1 MVEDALAHSQR
12 GSYYSTNEDEEA
24 VAALEAVAFFLDC
37 ARSSDPMWRWAIVAL
52 HSAAQGMMVAALK
65 GTDGVGVL
73 RDGDVKKKH
82 TAWEKARKASAAG
95 DAAAAD
101 AAQLEALF
109 GASKLAEFH
118 VLYKRVKEDD
128 WMGQYATSRRFQ
140 PRATDDNCLTCLNG
154 LRNEFIHFK
163 PMQRSFLVT
172 GFPAITD
179 AGLYL
184 IEFLLQDSGN
194 IVWSGDPS
202 SELDQRSTV
211 ALDRAR
217 SVLANIS
224 TAYAGLPLPAWP
236 LCGCPPQP

>member
-118 VLYKRVKEDD
+118 VLYKRVKEDA

-163 PMQRSFLVT
+163 PMPRFGTTSRSARCRREALKPGGHSDPAHSGIGRRWT
-172 GFPAITD
+172 GRFPAGGKRWRWD
-179 AGLYL
+179 RRRPRRHPP
-184 IEFLLQDSGN
+184 
-194 IVWSGDPS
+194 WSG
-202 SELDQRSTV
+202 T
-211 ALDRAR
+211 
-217 SVLANIS
+217 
-224 TAYAGLPLPAWP
+224 
-236 LCGCPPQP
+236 